1 MYFLIALIFISK
13 ISLHFIPG
21 IPYVMS
27 NIIFQYGIHPYINII
42 LCLLIGG
49 FLILKRLLRLEFINQ
64 VQLKT
69 YSFYIFILSLY
80 LFTITNLQILFLS
93 TTESWWMQLTACMMS
108 LFTIYLYGK
117 ILPTKISAE
126 SFIKMTQQYCITLC
140 WLSLGLLFLSPS
152 TSFMGG
158 RFIGIFKH
166 IPHMVSVS
174 TIGFIFSLYF
184 LFCIDQNRIQ
194 KIYLYLSLLCSCV
207 LLILTGTRSALAA
220 VAMAMLLSFILFRSK
235 SVAGQFF
242 KVSIMIF
249 LILFSLVFG
258 NDISNY
264 AVQLAR
270 GEKSVGLRAAQDGL
284 TSRWDEVL
292 RGYESFQEQ
301 PWLGSGIL
309 FLSNKFVPL
318 ALILLAPITVNI
330 VLFHG
335 ILDPA
340 GLAVPIVVLVLH
352 LFLANVYKESFKPLL
367 KA

>member
-309 FLSNKFVPL
+309 SKFGQSE
-318 ALILLAPITVNI
+318 A
-330 VLFHG
+330 
-335 ILDPA
+335 
-340 GLAVPIVVLVLH
+340 
-352 LFLANVYKESFKPLL
+352 ES
-367 KA
+367 KAQ